1 MPRIDAHQHFWRYS
15 PQTHG
20 WIDDSMAVLKRD
32 FLPEDLAPLLHERTY
47 DGCVAVQAEQAVSE
61 TRWLLSLADQHPFIK
76 GVVGWVDL
84 RSPDVTTVLADLAK
98 HPRFKGVRH
107 IVQAEPDDR
116 FMLGEDFQRGIAA
129 LSPFGLCYD
138 ILIYPR
144 QLPAAIELVQ
154 RFPRQPF
161 VLDHIAKPDMKAGT
175 REPWATQLRALAA
188 AHKGLK
194 CKLSGLVTEADWTAW
209 QVSDLRPYADHVISS
224 FGPERVMFG
233 SDWPVCELAAT
244 YEQVVET
251 TAALTAGLSDAE
263 RAEVFGGTAV
273 RVYDIHSA

>member
-32 FLPEDLAPLLHERTY
+32 FLPADLAPLLHERTY

-61 TRWLLSLADQHPFIK
+61 TRWLLSLADQNAFIK

-84 RSPDVTTVLADLAK
+84 REPDVGMVLAELAR

-107 IVQAEPDDR
+107 IVQGEPDDR
-116 FMLGEDFQRGIAA
+116 FMLGADFQRGIAA
-129 LSPFGLCYD
+129 LAPLDLTYD

-144 QLPAAIELVQ
+144 QMAAAIELVQ
-154 RFPRQPF
+154 RFPKQRF

-188 AHKGLK
+188 AHPGLT
-194 CKLSGLVTEADWTAW
+194 CKLSGLVTEADWARWKPTDIQPFLDVVLEA
-209 QVSDLRPYADHVISS
+209 
-224 FGPERVMFG
+224 FGVDRLMIG
-233 SDWPVCELAAT
+233 SDWPVCTLAADYHRT
-244 YEQVVET
+244 MGLVEEYLARVPP
-251 TAALTAGLSDAE
+251 AAREAIL
-263 RAEVFGGTAV
+263 GGTAAAFY
-273 RVYDIHSA
+273 RL